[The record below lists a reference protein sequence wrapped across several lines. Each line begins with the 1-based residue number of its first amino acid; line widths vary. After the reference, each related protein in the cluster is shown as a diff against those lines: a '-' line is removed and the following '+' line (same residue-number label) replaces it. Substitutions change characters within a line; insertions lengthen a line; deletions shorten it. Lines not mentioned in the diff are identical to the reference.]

1 VKRTFAAAS
10 SSAASERE
18 IQSAGGFDIG
28 QSGSFETDSAA
39 GAAAGAMEPPSP
51 EDDPDEEDSAED
63 DPDEEDSVEDDAEEA
78 TVSVGSG
85 RLDLEEVAFSLRAQ
99 PVPLK

>member
-1 VKRTFAAAS
+1 V
-10 SSAASERE
+10 
-18 IQSAGGFDIG
+18 
-28 QSGSFETDSAA
+28 
-39 GAAAGAMEPPSP
+39 EPPSPEDDPDEEDSPEDDPDEEDSP

-63 DPDEEDSVEDDAEEA
+63 DPDEA